1 MNLNQV
7 RSAES
12 RPKLT
17 PNPSLKRS
25 ANGRPPGPVWRYAV
39 HFRQTGPGVLPLALR
54 LSEGLG
60 GSFGRDSA
68 LRTCFRFN
76 RLPKYGIHPSLPART
91 ICPKR
96 CQDVWVY
103 PKCNGFF
110 RWKFVLSS
118 NSAKLCDGGGSAA
131 AMGDDSLLP
140 VNACRGHRRPR
151 GRKCGGNL
159 VLAKEARSSL

>member
-1 MNLNQV
+1 MKSKTYDIGSW
-7 RSAES
+7 RAGDS
-12 RPKLT
+12 
-17 PNPSLKRS
+17 
-25 ANGRPPGPVWRYAV
+25 GRTLGPGWRKCTAY
-39 HFRQTGPGVLPLALR
+39 RQTGPGGLPLALR

-60 GSFGRDSA
+60 ISFGRDSA

-76 RLPKYGIHPSLPART
+76 RLPKHGIHPSLPART
-91 ICPKR
+91 VCPEC
-96 CQDVWVY
+96 CQDVWID

-110 RWKFVLSS
+110 RWKFVPSS
-118 NSAKLCDGGGSAA
+118 NSAKLCDGGSRAA
-131 AMGDDSLLP
+131 TMGDDSLLP